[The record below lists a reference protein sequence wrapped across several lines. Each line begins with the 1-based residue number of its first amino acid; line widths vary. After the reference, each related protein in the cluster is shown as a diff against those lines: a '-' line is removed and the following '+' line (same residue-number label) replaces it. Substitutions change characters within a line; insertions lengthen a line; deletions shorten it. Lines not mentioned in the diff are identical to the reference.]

1 MTSIANKIPKPAR
14 PVRVVTVTS
23 GKGGVGKTNLTTN
36 LALALAELGQKVL
49 VWDADLGLA
58 NIDVL
63 LGLKTEA
70 SIHHLLAGEKTL
82 EEIIV
87 PGPNGILIMPAA
99 SGILELSEI
108 SEGQKAR
115 LLSEFDDFSG
125 DLDFLL
131 IDTAAG
137 IGSNV
142 IYFNLASQER
152 LVVVTNEPTS
162 ITDAY
167 ALMKVLYTRYQQ
179 KNFHLVPN
187 QVSGAREARK
197 VFELLARVADQHLPQ
212 ISLNL
217 LGWVPKDEA
226 VLKAVRRQEPFI
238 LSAPDSPAARQVV
251 SLARNLSSS
260 RPKTDHGG
268 LVFFLNRLASLG
280 GPVD

>member
-1 MTSIANKIPKPAR
+1 MTSTTKKNNKPVK

-23 GKGGVGKTNLTTN
+23 GKGGVGKTNLTAN
-36 LALALAELGQKVL
+36 LALALAGLGKKVL

-70 SIHHLLAGEKTL
+70 NIHHLLAGEKTL

-87 PGPNGILIMPAA
+87 PGPNGVLIMPAA

-108 SEGQKAR
+108 SEGQKTR
-115 LLSEFDDFSG
+115 LLSEFDDFSE

-179 KNFHLVPN
+179 KKFYLVPN
-187 QVSGAREARK
+187 QVSGAKEARK
-197 VFELLARVADQHLPQ
+197 VFELLVRVADQHLPQ

-226 VLKAVRRQEPFI
+226 VLKAVRRQEPFV
-238 LSAPDSPAARQVV
+238 LSAPDSPAARQML
-251 SLARNLSSS
+251 SLAKNLAATA
-260 RPKTDHGG
+260 PKTDHGG
-268 LVFFLNRLASLG
+268 LVFFLNRLASLS